1 MYDYICPALVTR
13 VFPTLPPQ
21 GGRGD
26 IHVTETMRVDDGL
39 EVVGIGF
46 ADLRYVMFFADV
58 PEDLADEPAGQAARF
73 VTVVR
78 VEADHGTMFLPDF
91 WRLPCPHMVWQFSE
105 ALLQAMRHHVD
116 AHPSVQQYVCVSQTR
131 KMDFLCERVIR
142 QFTRTAGSAQF
153 RCVTRPDADR
163 TISSTI
169 GKEGRYG
176 FARHESC
183 SA

>member
-1 MYDYICPALVTR
+1 MYDYICPGLVTR
-13 VFPTLPPQ
+13 VFPPQPPQ
-21 GGRGD
+21 GGSSE

-46 ADLRYVMFFADV
+46 ADLRYVMFFAEM
-58 PEDLADEPAGQAARF
+58 PEDMADGSAGRAARF

-142 QFTRTAGSAQF
+142 QFARAGGNARF
-153 RCVTRPDADR
+153 RCVTRPKAGR
-163 TISSTI
+163 TV
-169 GKEGRYG
+169 GEEGLYD